1 MKKFTSVLALGLLA
15 STVAFAEPAMIMG
28 KIKAIEL
35 GAKPQV
41 TIVDAQGKESK
52 LMLSHNTSIS
62 DKSGNK
68 LTANKLAAGEQVNVK
83 AEGNAASTIQVE
95 A

>member
-1 MKKFTSVLALGLLA
+1 
-15 STVAFAEPAMIMG
+15 
-28 KIKAIEL
+28 
-35 GAKPQV
+35 
-41 TIVDAQGKESK
+41 
-52 LMLSHNTSIS
+52 MLSHNTSIS